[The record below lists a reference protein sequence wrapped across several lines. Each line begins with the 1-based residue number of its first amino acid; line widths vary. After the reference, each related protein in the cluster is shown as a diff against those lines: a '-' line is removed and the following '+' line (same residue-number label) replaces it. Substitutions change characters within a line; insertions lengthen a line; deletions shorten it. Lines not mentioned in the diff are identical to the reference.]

1 MSWSDYLN
9 TVQEAKSS
17 RKKRARKS
25 GAGLEKSLTWLLDQ
39 GPQKKGGYPKTRHP
53 NFRDR
58 KFNDISAPPGAPGG
72 LEEEVYI
79 DITSFDLHQELEPHF
94 WDGLKLRPRITR
106 RLQRIVE
113 DFMETLSTETEF
125 EDVRLTGSLANYN
138 WSKYSDVDL
147 HIVIDFGKV
156 NPDKELVKSYFD
168 AARARWNDNHN
179 IKIHGYEVE
188 IYIENIGET
197 HHSSGI
203 YSIIDGEWIVEP
215 PLKDVAIDMGLA
227 RKKSDDILTKINLIK
242 HIIDQ
247 GSFKQAYLSIERIKA
262 KIRRLRKAGLD
273 SPQAEFSPENIAFK
287 ILRREEALAQLQ
299 NMKEE
304 AYDKMMSIGEAN
316 GIS

>member
-9 TVQEAKSS
+9 KIEEAKASP
-17 RKKRARKS
+17 KKRARKS

-72 LEEEVYI
+72 LEEEIEI
-79 DITSFDLHQELEPHF
+79 DITSFDLHDELEPHF
-94 WDGLKLRPRITR
+94 WDGLTLNSRVGR
-106 RLQRIVE
+106 RLDRIVE
-113 DFMETLSTETEF
+113 DFMDTLNTTTDY

-147 HIVIDFGKV
+147 HIVIDFAKV
-156 NPDKELVKSYFD
+156 NRDKELVKSYFD
-168 AARARWNDNHN
+168 AARARWNETHN
-179 IKIHGYEVE
+179 IKIYGYEVE
-188 IYIENIGET
+188 IYIEDAGEV

-203 YSIIDGEWIVEP
+203 YSVTDREWIIEP
-215 PLKDVAIDMGLA
+215 RRKDVEIDIGLA
-227 RKKSDDILTKINLIK
+227 RQKSDDILTQINLVQ
-242 HIIDQ
+242 HIVDE
-247 GSFKQAYLSIERIKA
+247 GTARQAFRSIERIKA

-287 ILRREEALAQLQ
+287 ILRREEALAHLQ
-299 NMKEE
+299 DMKEV
-304 AYDKMMSIGEAN
+304 AYDKMMSLGEGH
-316 GIS
+316 GI

>member
-9 TVQEAKSS
+9 TVQEAPSS

-72 LEEEVYI
+72 LEEEIEI
-79 DITSFDLHQELEPHF
+79 DITSFNLHDELAPHF
-94 WDGLKLRPRITR
+94 WDGLTLKPHIAR
-106 RLQRIVE
+106 RLDRIAE
-113 DFMETLSTETEF
+113 DFMDTLNIVTDF

-147 HIVIDFGKV
+147 HIVVDFSTV
-156 NPDKELVKSYFD
+156 NKDKELVKSYFD

-188 IYIENIGET
+188 IYIEDVGEA
-197 HHSSGI
+197 HRSSGI
-203 YSIIDGEWIVEP
+203 YSVTDREWIIEP
-215 PLKDVAIDMGLA
+215 QRKDVEIDIGLA
-227 RKKSDDILTKINLIK
+227 RQKSDDILTQINLIQ
-242 HIIDQ
+242 HIVDQ
-247 GSFKQAYLSIERIKA
+247 GTAQQAFRSIERIKA

-287 ILRREEALAQLQ
+287 ILRREEALSQLQ
-299 NMKEE
+299 NMKEV
-304 AYDKMMSIGEAN
+304 AYDKMMSLGEGH
-316 GIS
+316 GI